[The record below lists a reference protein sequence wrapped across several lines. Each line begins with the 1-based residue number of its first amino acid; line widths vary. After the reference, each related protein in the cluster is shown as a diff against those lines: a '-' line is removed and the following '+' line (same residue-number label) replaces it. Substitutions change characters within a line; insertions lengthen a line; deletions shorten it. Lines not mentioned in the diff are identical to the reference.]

1 MPQMKHHNEGM
12 SQFLRLA
19 GSVFPRSLPVALGAM
34 FLSICCLF
42 VRRGAYGADTWWAA
56 AIEHPFAAQ
65 VFGIV
70 LGFITA
76 NRLTL
81 AMSRWWEGM
90 SAVSQMTSKWGDA
103 FLQTMAFLSTDTRKL
118 EKELSTLDLET
129 EEGRAKEVKVRGTLQ
144 QNATFKA

>member
-19 GSVFPRSLPVALGAM
+19 GSVFPRSLPVALSAM
-34 FLSICCLF
+34 LLSIGCIF
-42 VRRGAYGADTWWAA
+42 VRRGAYGANTWWAA

-103 FLQTMAFLSTDTRKL
+103 FLQIMAFISTDSRKL
-118 EKELSTLDLET
+118 EVELWKLE
-129 EEGRAKEVKVRGTLQ
+129 AQKK
-144 QNATFKA
+144 